1 MGYLPDINKLDIIPV
16 YRYNADMYSVEEAAK
31 VLGLD
36 PSQVRRLLRSGE
48 VKGKK
53 LARDWV
59 VLELNY
65 TRKRRPKRRKLMKNT
80 KETKHIKISTTAVTK
95 GHSGTGPVA
104 EGATL
109 PQMQPHII
117 VKLEGD
123 EVDIYAE
130 MSFDVARN
138 LKELLSLNLK

>member
-1 MGYLPDINKLDIIPV
+1 
-16 YRYNADMYSVEEAAK
+16 MYSVEEAAK
-31 VLGLD
+31 KLDLD

-48 VKGKK
+48 IKGKK

-59 VLELNY
+59 VLDLNY
-65 TRKRRPKRRKLMKNT
+65 TRKRRLKGRKLMENT
-80 KETKHIKISTTAVTK
+80 KETKYIKISKTVVTK
-95 GHSGTGPVA
+95 GHSGSGPVA
-104 EGATL
+104 EGEKL

-130 MSFDVARN
+130 MSLDVARN